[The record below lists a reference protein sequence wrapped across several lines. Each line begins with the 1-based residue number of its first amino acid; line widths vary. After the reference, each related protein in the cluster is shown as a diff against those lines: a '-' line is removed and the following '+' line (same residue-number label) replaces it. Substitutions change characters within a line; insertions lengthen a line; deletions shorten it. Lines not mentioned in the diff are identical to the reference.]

1 MSFVKCPLPDFAVF
15 MVDYCIKDLVAL
27 KKLKLGVRRGAQ
39 NLGMNMSQPRFEIL
53 LWPWLASNLYD

>member
-15 MVDYCIKDLVAL
+15 MVDYCIKVL
-27 KKLKLGVRRGAQ
+27 KTLKLGGRRGAQ